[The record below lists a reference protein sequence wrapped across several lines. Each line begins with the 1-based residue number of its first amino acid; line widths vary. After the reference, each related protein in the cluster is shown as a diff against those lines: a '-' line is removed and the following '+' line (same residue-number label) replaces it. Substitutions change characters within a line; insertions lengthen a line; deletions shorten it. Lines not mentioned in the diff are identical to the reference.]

1 MEVRPSRNN
10 TAKKSVGEDLVK
22 IRASVAE
29 QSRQKK
35 KKTRKKRMQ
44 NASWNVR
51 RYLRLAAR
59 RRSLINA
66 IIYYINLHYLLHA
79 FGRWLI
85 STRGVEAR

>member
-1 MEVRPSRNN
+1 
-10 TAKKSVGEDLVK
+10 
-22 IRASVAE
+22 
-29 QSRQKK
+29 
-35 KKTRKKRMQ
+35 MQ

-79 FGRWLI
+79 FGRLLI